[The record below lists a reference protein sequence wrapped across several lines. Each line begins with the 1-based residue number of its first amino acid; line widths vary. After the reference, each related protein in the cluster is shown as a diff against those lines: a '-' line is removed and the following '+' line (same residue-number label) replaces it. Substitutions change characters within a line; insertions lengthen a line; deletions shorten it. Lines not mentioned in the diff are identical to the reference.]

1 MFRQDGSCPALLED
15 PCPGFP
21 YGAVTRCGPPFQA
34 LPVPKTKATGLFR
47 VRSPLLTE
55 SRLMSVPPATEM
67 FQFAGFASPS
77 YEFRRRYPC
86 GWVAPFGDPGIT
98 DRSHLPRA
106 FRSVPRPSSPL
117 SAKASTRCPYLALD
131 HRRFPSRRNHR
142 LRRGNA
148 AHHRRAQGQNS
159 IPAKAGTHT
168 QRPRMKTLLS
178 DTRTA
183 SLPHR
188 VSASVTSQ
196 LSLFTLQSTPASQ
209 SELQRCSLLRQ
220 NAGGAS
226 RRNRVSPA
234 GWSQPGLRPW
244 WLSAQPRCACRLA
257 KRCFAGGGGERVRTD
272 DLLLAKQALSQLSY
286 TPLSGTRNQASG
298 TRNILTP
305 GAWLLIPELVGQGG
319 FEPPTSRLSSARSNQ
334 LSY

>member
-1 MFRQDGSCPALLED
+1 MFRQDGSCPALLKD

-168 QRPRMKTLLS
+168 QRPRMKTLLRIRAHS
-178 DTRTA
+178 IA
-183 SLPHR
+183 AAPR
-188 VSASVTSQ
+188 VRLGHITT
-196 LSLFTLQSTPASQ
+196 LSLHPSINTRVAVRAATLFAASPKRRWRLPAKPCFACRPVATGVATVVPFSAAW
-209 SELQRCSLLRQ
+209 LR
-220 NAGGAS
+220 
-226 RRNRVSPA
+226 
-234 GWSQPGLRPW
+234 
-244 WLSAQPRCACRLA
+244 LSA
-257 KRCFAGGGGERVRTD
+257 GEAVR
-272 DLLLAKQALSQLSY
+272 
-286 TPLSGTRNQASG
+286 R
-298 TRNILTP
+298 R
-305 GAWLLIPELVGQGG
+305 WW
-319 FEPPTSRLSSARSNQ
+319 R
-334 LSY
+334 